1 MFQTFAPSTSP
12 DQAPP
17 RLSELR
23 QLLDE
28 KGFDAFLIPR
38 ADRFQGEYVAP
49 ADERLAWLTG
59 FTGSAGFAVVTPSK
73 AALFTDGRYTI
84 QARSQTPEE
93 IDIVS
98 VPGTK
103 LSDWLT
109 DEIGKGRIAYDPW
122 LHTAGQMSKLRE
134 ALDPGLA
141 LVPSENLVD
150 LIWGDQPEPPAEPF
164 SAYPDDLAGQTSA
177 GKINQISDKLRED
190 HRSATILTQPDSLA
204 WLLNIRG
211 SDIPRNPV
219 PHAMAIL
226 HEDGHLDLFAAKDKV
241 ALLEDHFD
249 ADITRYDPD
258 ELLRRVRKLSG
269 PVQIDPDTLPDLIAT
284 TLAEADITAHH
295 APDPCLLPKARKT
308 ETELANTREAHL
320 RDAAAVID
328 FLAWLDAQAPGT
340 VTEIQAVTELETR
353 RRQTGQLL
361 DISFETIAGSGPHG
375 AIVHY
380 RVTDETNRTAQ
391 PGELFL
397 IDSGGQYIDGTTD
410 ITRTVPIGEP
420 TEDHRKT
427 YTAVLQGVIA
437 ISTARF
443 PKGTAGRDLD
453 PLARAALR
461 RMGRD
466 YDHGTGHGVGVYL
479 SVHEGPQRL
488 SKASEIPL
496 EPGMIVSN
504 EPGYYRAEAFGIRLE
519 NLVAVHAPDPID
531 GQDDRDWLGFETLT
545 WVPFDRR
552 LIDIGALARFERDWI
567 DAYHA
572 DIMEKIAN
580 RVTKTNWLAKA
591 CAPLTESG

>member
-1 MFQTFAPSTSP
+1 MLQTFAPSTSP
-12 DQAPP
+12 DQSPP
-17 RLSELR
+17 RLAALR
-23 QLLDE
+23 QQLESKQL
-28 KGFDAFLIPR
+28 DAFLIPR

-59 FTGSAGFAVVTPSK
+59 FTGSAGFAVVTSLK
-73 AALFTDGRYTI
+73 AALFTDGRYTL
-84 QARSQTPEE
+84 QGRSQTPDE
-93 IDIVS
+93 IDIVGI
-98 VPGTK
+98 PGTK
-103 LSDWLT
+103 LADWLGEHLGT
-109 DEIGKGRIAYDPW
+109 GRVAYDPW
-122 LHTAGQMSKLRE
+122 LHTAGQIETLRKTL
-134 ALDPGLA
+134 APGLD
-141 LVPSENLVD
+141 LIPSDNLVD
-150 LIWGDQPEPPAEPF
+150 LVWDDRPEPPAEPF
-164 SAYPDDLAGQTSA
+164 SAYPAKLAGQTSA
-177 GKINQISDKLRED
+177 GKINEIADKLREA
-190 HRSATILTQPDSLA
+190 HRSATVLTQPDSLA

-226 HEDGHLDLFAAKDKV
+226 HEDGHLDLFAAEEKLAGLD
-241 ALLEDHFD
+241 DHFD
-249 ADITRYDPD
+249 ADITRRDPG
-258 ELLRRVRKLSG
+258 EILRYIKKSSS
-269 PVQIDPDTLPDLIAT
+269 PVQVDPDTLPDRIAT
-284 TLAEADITAHH
+284 VLADADITVEH

-320 RDAAAVID
+320 RDGAAVVD

-340 VTEIQAVTELETR
+340 VDEITAVTELENR
-353 RRQTGQLL
+353 RHQTGQLL

-380 RVTDETNRTAQ
+380 RVTNETNRTAQ

-420 TEDHRKT
+420 TEDQRKT

-461 RMGRD
+461 RIGRD

-488 SKASEIPL
+488 SKASQIPL
-496 EPGMIVSN
+496 EPGMILSN
-504 EPGYYRAEAFGIRLE
+504 EPGYYRTDDFGIRLE
-519 NLVAVHAPDPID
+519 NLIAVELPQPLD

-552 LIDIGALARFERDWI
+552 LIDTSALARFERDWI

-572 DIMEKIAN
+572 EIMEKIGG
-580 RVTKTNWLAKA
+580 RVTETDWLAGA
-591 CAPLTESG
+591 CAPLTQSA